1 LILKYSV
8 AFKFYLSNGTL
19 QILQSISL
27 INMHFQSKLQL
38 GETSVDNNNNNNKAS
53 FSPKQVRVGYS

>member
-1 LILKYSV
+1 V

-27 INMHFQSKLQL
+27 INMHFQSQNYNSGKHLWTTTTTTTTKPLLVPSKL
-38 GETSVDNNNNNNKAS
+38 G
-53 FSPKQVRVGYS
+53 